1 MKISRRF
8 TQDGQSPYAGIDF
21 DARVSEIKNPD
32 GSTVF
37 RQEGIAVPQAWSA
50 VATDILAQKYF
61 RKSGVPLTGPDGAPL
76 LDKDGRPVLGG
87 ERDARQVF
95 HRLAGAWTH
104 WGDTHGYFDTPAD
117 ARTFYDEICHMLA
130 AQVAAPNSPQWF
142 NTGLHWAYGLSGPAQ
157 GHHYVEP
164 DTGVLTRAT
173 SAYERPQPSA
183 CFIQSVA
190 DDLVNDGGIMDL
202 WTREARIFK
211 YGSGTGSNFS
221 ALRGENEPLSGG
233 GKSSGL
239 MSFLKIG
246 DRAAGA
252 IKSGGTTR
260 RAAKMVCLDLD
271 HPDVMEFTRWKVV
284 EEQKVAALVA
294 GSRLARRRLQAVVS
308 ACRVDRTTTPDRRQ
322 PEDQP
327 RAPRR
332 PARGPRGHDP
342 RGVSPADAAARRPGS
357 DRGPLPRVRHGLGQ
371 RGLPHR
377 RRPELEQ

>member
-1 MKISRRF
+1 MKISRHF
-8 TQDGQSPYAGIDF
+8 SQDGQSPYAGIDF

-173 SAYERPQPSA
+173 SAYERPQP
-183 CFIQSVA
+183 
-190 DDLVNDGGIMDL
+190 
-202 WTREARIFK
+202 
-211 YGSGTGSNFS
+211 
-221 ALRGENEPLSGG
+221 
-233 GKSSGL
+233 
-239 MSFLKIG
+239 
-246 DRAAGA
+246 
-252 IKSGGTTR
+252 
-260 RAAKMVCLDLD
+260 
-271 HPDVMEFTRWKVV
+271 
-284 EEQKVAALVA
+284 
-294 GSRLARRRLQAVVS
+294 
-308 ACRVDRTTTPDRRQ
+308 
-322 PEDQP
+322 
-327 RAPRR
+327 
-332 PARGPRGHDP
+332 
-342 RGVSPADAAARRPGS
+342 
-357 DRGPLPRVRHGLGQ
+357 
-371 RGLPHR
+371 
-377 RRPELEQ
+377 

>member
-1 MKISRRF
+1 MKIPRRY
-8 TQDGQSPYAGIDF
+8 TRDGQSPYSGIEF
-21 DARVSEIKNPD
+21 DLRTSEIKNPD

-37 RQEGIAVPQAWSA
+37 RQEGIAVPAAWSA

-61 RKSGVPLTGPDGAPL
+61 RKAGVPQTGPDGEPIRDREGKL
-76 LDKDGRPVLGG
+76 VLGG
-87 ERDARQVF
+87 ERDAREVF

-104 WGDTHGYFDTPAD
+104 WGRRYQYFDTETD
-117 ARTFYDEICHMLA
+117 AKAFYDELCHMLA

-164 DTGVLTRAT
+164 ETGVLTRAT

-271 HPDVMEFTRWKVV
+271 HPDVEQFINWKVR
-284 EEQKVAALVA
+284 EELKVACLAE
-294 GSRLARRRLQAVVS
+294 GSK
-308 ACRVDRTTTPDRRQ
+308 D
-322 PEDQP
+322 
-327 RAPRR
+327 
-332 PARGPRGHDP
+332 GK
-342 RGVSPADAAARRPGS
+342 
-357 DRGPLPRVRHGLGQ
+357 
-371 RGLPHR
+371 
-377 RRPELEQ
+377 